1 MTKYLLMKKGSIFIL
16 LILLITLILSS
27 CGPWTDNI
35 KLSTKSAE
43 FSANG
48 DSIIVTTKGSGWW
61 LSEITVDG
69 KKFYDFDGIDV
80 FADSYTIKQDCFTFE
95 RRDRHTLF
103 IKLDPNPLDLKRIVI
118 VELESGDYFDRV
130 TITQNP
136 K

>member
-1 MTKYLLMKKGSIFIL
+1 MKKGFIFSLKIL
-16 LILLITLILSS
+16 SVTLILLS
-27 CGPWTDNI
+27 CGRWSDNI
-35 KLSTKSAE
+35 KLSTKSAR
-43 FSANG
+43 FSAKG

-61 LSEITVDG
+61 LSEITVDV
-69 KKFYDFDGIDV
+69 KKFYDFDGTDV
-80 FADSYTIKQDCFTFE
+80 FSDRYLIKKDCFTFE

-103 IKLDPNPLDLKRIVI
+103 IKLDPNPLDQKRIVI